1 VVDFSISG
9 KVVSEHLKGLFKR
22 YGPPRVIRRDDGVEF
37 KSLMARWDIEQ
48 EGYHLDS
55 HLIMVIWRVFISFC
69 ALNA

>member
-37 KSLMARWDIEQ
+37 KSKHFQALMAYQI
-48 EGYHLDS
+48 
-55 HLIMVIWRVFISFC
+55 F
-69 ALNA
+69 